1 MTLLS
6 MQQPQDITHAL
17 KLWFYFLWLH
27 PEPTLGLLPQSS
39 SVPACIDSVSA
50 NLQGQGWLPYCQ
62 QSWRVLSASTFW
74 GWGGENIRKTK
85 LNCKREKDVFLLENR
100 FFWLQIF
107 FYKLWLLF
115 LWSSRVEFEI
125 NWGRRDTIFFNF
137 FILRPSRTSHC
148 RPYMIHRKRFS
159 IRNLSIQS
167 GKIRSSGSVWQA
179 GDPKDVI
186 CISSN
191 II

>member
-1 MTLLS
+1 MPLSSDFTSSGSIRNPLLLFCLNPLQCLLAMTL
-6 MQQPQDITHAL
+6 
-17 KLWFYFLWLH
+17 
-27 PEPTLGLLPQSS
+27 
-39 SVPACIDSVSA
+39 SVPTYKGKVDYLTVS
-50 NLQGQGWLPYCQ
+50 NLEEFFLLVPSG
-62 QSWRVLSASTFW
+62 
-74 GWGGENIRKTK
+74 GGEGKNIRKTK

-100 FFWLQIF
+100 FFDYKYF

-125 NWGRRDTIFFNF
+125 NWGRWDTIFFNF

-167 GKIRSSGSVWQA
+167 GRIRSSGSVWQA